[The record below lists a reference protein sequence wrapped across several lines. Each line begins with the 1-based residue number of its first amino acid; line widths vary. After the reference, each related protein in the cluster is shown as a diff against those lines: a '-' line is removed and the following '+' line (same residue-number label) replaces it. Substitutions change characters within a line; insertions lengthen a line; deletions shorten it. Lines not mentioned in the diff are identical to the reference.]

1 MGSWF
6 SWLMLVVGLIV
17 ILIGCDVFT
26 NSIEWLGKKLDL
38 NEGVLGSIFA
48 AVGTALPETLIPI
61 VAVLLGDASEDSHA
75 HDVGLGAIIG
85 APFMLATV
93 AMFVT
98 GTAIFIFSRSGRRT
112 PVMKVNSLIISR
124 DVRFF
129 MLAFAVAIASGFIA
143 NSTVKIVIAIGLLV
157 YYGFYVYKHATD
169 AGHSGDEGEEA
180 DEISPLHFARRR
192 EDPPLSMVIVQTF
205 AGLALIIGAAY
216 LFVQYVSDV
225 ANSLGVTPLILSL
238 IVVPLAT
245 ELPEKFN
252 SVLWVRRGKDTLAM
266 GNITGAMVF
275 QSTLPVAFGLVF
287 TEWRVTPDSIPA
299 FLQAALAIVAAIF
312 IFSAISRRGR
322 LTARTLVFAGLFYL
336 VWLAL
341 VFPLGAPVEELVRQL
356 GIS

>member
-1 MGSWF
+1 MGVWF
-6 SWLMLVVGLIV
+6 SWLMLFVGLIV
-17 ILIGCDVFT
+17 ILVGCDIFT

-38 NEGVLGSIFA
+38 SEGMLGSIFA

-61 VAVLLGDASEDSHA
+61 VAVLFGSANSNNHA

-93 AMFVT
+93 AMLVT
-98 GTAIFIFSRSGRRT
+98 GTAIFIFSRQGRRT
-112 PVMKVNSLIISR
+112 PTMKVNSKIISR
-124 DVRFF
+124 DIRFF
-129 MLAFAVAIASGFIA
+129 MLAFVIALLSGFIS
-143 NSTVKIVIAIGLLV
+143 STPVKVVIAVALLA

-169 AGHSGDEGEEA
+169 SGHAAHEDAEEL
-180 DEISPLHFARRR
+180 SPLHFARKH
-192 EDPPLSMVIVQTF
+192 EDPPLSIVILQIVVGV
-205 AGLALIIGAAY
+205 GLIVGAAY
-216 LFVQYVSDV
+216 LFVQYVNDV
-225 ANSLGVTPLILSL
+225 ATSLGVTPLILSL

-287 TEWRVTPDSIPA
+287 TEWRIGPESIAA
-299 FLQAALAIVAAIF
+299 FLQAALAIVA
-312 IFSAISRRGR
+312 SAILFGAIARNGV
-322 LTARTLVFAGLFYL
+322 LTARSLLMSGVWYV

-341 VFPLGAPVEELVRQL
+341 VFPFESQLVELVKKL
-356 GIS
+356 GIGV